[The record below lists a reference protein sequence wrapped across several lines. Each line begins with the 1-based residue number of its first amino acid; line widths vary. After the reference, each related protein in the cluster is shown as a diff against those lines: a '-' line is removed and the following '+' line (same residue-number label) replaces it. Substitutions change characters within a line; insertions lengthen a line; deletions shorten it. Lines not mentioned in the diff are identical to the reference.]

1 MRYRRV
7 WNSCKGLIM
16 LNYLCTL
23 SLKFNKKCYLTVQLS
38 KSKKKLDKSS
48 CI

>member
-1 MRYRRV
+1 
-7 WNSCKGLIM
+7 M

-23 SLKFNKKCYLTVQLS
+23 SLKFDKKCYDAVQLS
-38 KSKKKLDKSS
+38 KSKKRLDKSS